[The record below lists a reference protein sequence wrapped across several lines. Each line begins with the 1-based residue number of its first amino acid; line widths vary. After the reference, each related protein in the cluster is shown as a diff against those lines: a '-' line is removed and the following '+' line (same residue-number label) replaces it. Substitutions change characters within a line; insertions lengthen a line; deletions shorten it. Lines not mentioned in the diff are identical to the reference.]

1 MPTKKGGRKQ
11 KPQQKLKGVENM
23 SNDTLEKIIADE
35 LNFPEDDSWHKI
47 TFNKYIKNPPDIY
60 KFTKHLIELLSE
72 LPPDEEL
79 LLFLFLQTTFHYVN
93 ECQPESDFDFISL
106 CLMAD
111 SLKREQAFDDD
122 IEEPLYDVFL
132 KEVIRIANLRDHNE
146 LKYYYELFNETRN
159 EYSPDIITNHIW
171 TIICNFKP
179 PEDQ

>member
-1 MPTKKGGRKQ
+1 
-11 KPQQKLKGVENM
+11 M

-60 KFTKHLIELLSE
+60 KFTKHLIGLLSE

-106 CLMAD
+106 GLMAD

-122 IEEPLYDVFL
+122 IE
-132 KEVIRIANLRDHNE
+132 
-146 LKYYYELFNETRN
+146 
-159 EYSPDIITNHIW
+159 
-171 TIICNFKP
+171 
-179 PEDQ
+179 